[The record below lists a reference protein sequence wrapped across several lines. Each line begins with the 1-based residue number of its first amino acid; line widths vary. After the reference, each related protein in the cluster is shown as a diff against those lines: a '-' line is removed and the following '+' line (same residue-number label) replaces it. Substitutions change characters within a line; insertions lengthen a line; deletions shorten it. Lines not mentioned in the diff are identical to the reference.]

1 MSKTA
6 KFQSQF
12 GQDQFIYEE
21 VLNKQEKG
29 FFLDIGASEPIAL
42 NNTIFFERLGWNG
55 IAIEPMKEV
64 YDDLVKH
71 RKCICENVAI
81 SSTNE
86 VRKFLSISGKA
97 QMLSGLLEG
106 YDVHHL
112 FGVITEVIAAG
123 EANDRL
129 VSIIDMS
136 CVTLASLLEKHR
148 VEHVDY
154 MSLDVEGKELDILKT
169 IDFDAVNIRCM
180 SVENNNKAQAI
191 EPFMISKGYTKVRD
205 IRCDEIYHRE

>member
-1 MSKTA
+1 
-6 KFQSQF
+6 
-12 GQDQFIYEE
+12 
-21 VLNKQEKG
+21 
-29 FFLDIGASEPIAL
+29 
-42 NNTIFFERLGWNG
+42 
-55 IAIEPMKEV
+55 V
-64 YDDLVKH
+64 YDDLAKH

-86 VRKFLSISGKA
+86 VRKFLSISGGA

-106 YDVHHL
+106 YDVRHL
-112 FGVITEVIAAG
+112 FRVINEVQSQTEPG
-123 EANDRL
+123 H
-129 VSIIDMS
+129 VSIIDMT

-180 SVENNNKAQAI
+180 SVENNNRAQAI
-191 EPFMISKGYTKVRD
+191 EPFMISKGYAKVRD
-205 IRCDEIYHRE
+205 IKCDEIYYRK